1 MSAEL
6 KEFNTLKLNL
16 EDFIELLNQ
25 VYTNE
30 ELNSYKRDYVDKY
43 YKRSLKL
50 DEYMTLNRES
60 SSGEYWYNFINNST
74 QISQTKV
81 YKGKRITDLFFSQV
95 IFCFKSPRNFSDCK
109 NFRKDFPQRN
119 SLEKKSAER
128 VINYFLC
135 IPLQSIVKREDPKAT
150 KINQPINDN
159 DLIEKHIIST
169 NLRVERDFFKLLI
182 EKMEKKAELSL
193 GEVRRALQGNAA
205 KDICFL
211 FPKAFPCYLKAK
223 KVIYNLEEAMKTINS
238 TSYTYAH
245 YFQLQ
250 DEVTDA
256 LLQVMEHVVLPMA
269 LVRKSNYKASFFDY
283 LMDYWL
289 ELEYKPVQRM
299 LLKMVC
305 LADARGELH
314 VTKDE
319 LLQLMGDGKYQEYLS
334 AYLMEKNP
342 ASQSQFANDQ
352 LFQSLLRV
360 KDKEN
365 EKVYLE
371 FSIGDYLE
379 HFEKNGVQ
387 LTQEEDLMVKKL
399 AQLTDSTTLPMAGYP
414 TFCFA
419 ENGYAK
425 ALVQQVKE
433 DEITLHVDFNALI
446 LEGEVIYP
454 VPKFAGLCYSFIPPK
469 DYSLYSHFLFN
480 TLSPE
485 DDIVAINVEF
495 KNEGRRAQ
503 FTFQV
508 DIQKELTAQT
518 LDLKRIPINI
528 IENIQEIC
536 FVFTLSSFRDIKSR
550 KGILKLSGVRFM

>member
-1 MSAEL
+1 
-6 KEFNTLKLNL
+6 
-16 EDFIELLNQ
+16 
-25 VYTNE
+25 
-30 ELNSYKRDYVDKY
+30 
-43 YKRSLKL
+43 
-50 DEYMTLNRES
+50 
-60 SSGEYWYNFINNST
+60 
-74 QISQTKV
+74 
-81 YKGKRITDLFFSQV
+81 
-95 IFCFKSPRNFSDCK
+95 
-109 NFRKDFPQRN
+109 
-119 SLEKKSAER
+119 
-128 VINYFLC
+128 
-135 IPLQSIVKREDPKAT
+135 
-150 KINQPINDN
+150 
-159 DLIEKHIIST
+159 
-169 NLRVERDFFKLLI
+169 
-182 EKMEKKAELSL
+182 
-193 GEVRRALQGNAA
+193 
-205 KDICFL
+205 
-211 FPKAFPCYLKAK
+211 
-223 KVIYNLEEAMKTINS
+223 MKTINS

-283 LMDYWL
+283 LMNYWL

-299 LLKMVC
+299 LLKMVY

-371 FSIGDYLE
+371 FPIGDYLE
-379 HFEKNGVQ
+379 HFEKNGFQ

-399 AQLTDSTTLPMAGYP
+399 AQLTDSTTLSMGGYP

-419 ENGYAK
+419 ENGYEK

-469 DYSLYSHFLFN
+469 DYSLYSHFIFN
-480 TLSPE
+480 ALSPE
-485 DDIVAINVEF
+485 DDIAAINVEF
-495 KNEGRRAQ
+495 KNEGKRAQ

-550 KGILKLSGVRFM
+550 KGTLKLSGVRFM